1 MSHQPS
7 GFAPLLLA
15 LMLAFASLA
24 CAGEQAGN
32 AQGEKEDVARSQ
44 TTAGAGT
51 KATND
56 MSVQASTSASVAGD
70 ADYYKVECRMQTHIV
85 KEDMSKAEVKDFTS
99 RITDRVQANLNG
111 GGDKNLGDILDDLR
125 IPAYD
130 TLCG

>member
-1 MSHQPS
+1 LIHQPS

-32 AQGEKEDVARSQ
+32 AQGNKEDVARSQ

-51 KATND
+51 KATHD
-56 MSVQASTSASVAGD
+56 TSVQASTSASVAGD

-111 GGDKNLGDILDDLR
+111 GDDKNLGDILDDLK

>member
-1 MSHQPS
+1 LSHQPS
-7 GFAPLLLA
+7 GFASLLLA

-85 KEDMSKAEVKDFTS
+85 KEELSKAEVKDFTS

>member
-1 MSHQPS
+1 
-7 GFAPLLLA
+7 LLLA

-51 KATND
+51 KANND
-56 MSVQASTSASVAGD
+56 MSVQASTSTNVAGN
-70 ADYYKVECRMQTHIV
+70 ADYYKVECRMQTHIF
-85 KEDMSKAEVKDFTS
+85 KEDMSRAEARDFTA
-99 RITDRVQANLNG
+99 RITYRVQANLNG
-111 GGDKNLGDILDDLR
+111 GDDKNLGDILDDMD
-125 IPAYD
+125 IPVYD